1 MSNVKNGQFSAKDI
15 GDQHQSSTTTGLEKE
30 MTPTSEPTKLESPE
44 GMLEYTPANKLKG
57 RSALITGGD
66 SGIGRAIAVL
76 YAREGCQKLSI
87 VYLPEE
93 QVDAEETKRL
103 VEKEG
108 GSCLLMPF
116 DLTQFKETKQLV
128 DKHMQEYKQ
137 LNILVNNASKQIACK
152 NVADL
157 DLDKVESTFQSNILQ
172 MIALTKFAVPH
183 MKRGD
188 VILNTT
194 SVTAYRGSA
203 QFLDYASTKGA
214 IVSFTRGLASQ
225 LTGETG
231 IRVNAVAPGP
241 VHTPLQ
247 PASRPAE
254 QMSSFGEG
262 TVFGRP
268 AQPSEIAPSFVFLAS
283 AEAAMFTGQ
292 VLHPNAGEI
301 LNT

>member
-1 MSNVKNGQFSAKDI
+1 MSNIKDGQFSAQDI

-30 MTPTSEPTKLESPE
+30 MKPSSESTKLESPE
-44 GMLEYTPANKLKG
+44 GMREYTPANKLHG

-66 SGIGRAIAVL
+66 SGIGRAVAVL
-76 YAREGCQKLSI
+76 YAREGCHKISI
-87 VYLPEE
+87 VYLEEE
-93 QVDAEETKRL
+93 QEDAEETKRM

-108 GSCLLMPF
+108 GTCLLMPF
-116 DLTQFKETKQLV
+116 DLTHFKETKHLI
-128 DKHMQEYKQ
+128 DKHMETYGH
-137 LNILVNNASKQIACK
+137 LNILVNNASKQISCK
-152 NVADL
+152 HVADL
-157 DLDKVESTFQSNILQ
+157 DLDMVESTFASNILQ

-194 SVTAYRGSA
+194 SVTAYRGSG
-203 QFLDYASTKGA
+203 QFLDYAATKGA

-262 TVFGRP
+262 TMFGRP
-268 AQPSEIAPSFVFLAS
+268 AQPSEIAPSYVFLAS
-283 AEAAMFTGQ
+283 AEASMFTGQ